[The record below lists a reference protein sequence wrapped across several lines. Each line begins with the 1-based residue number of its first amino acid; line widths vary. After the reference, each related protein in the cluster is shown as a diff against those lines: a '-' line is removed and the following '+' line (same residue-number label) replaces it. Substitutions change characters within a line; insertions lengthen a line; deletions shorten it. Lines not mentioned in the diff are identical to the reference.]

1 MSEDIH
7 MGLPLEIGQE
17 VPNVDLPTLVDG
29 KFVNLNTKEQFAGKR
44 VIIFS
49 LPGAFNFK
57 RKELTR
63 FTVYQ

>member
-29 KFVNLNTKEQFAGKR
+29 KFENLNTKE
-44 VIIFS
+44 
-49 LPGAFNFK
+49 
-57 RKELTR
+57 E
-63 FTVYQ
+63 